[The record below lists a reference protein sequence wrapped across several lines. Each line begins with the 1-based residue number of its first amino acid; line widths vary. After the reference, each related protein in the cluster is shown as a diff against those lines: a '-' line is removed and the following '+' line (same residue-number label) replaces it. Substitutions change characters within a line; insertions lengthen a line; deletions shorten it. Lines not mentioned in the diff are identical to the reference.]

1 MHFSTDFI
9 NDSGMATN
17 LLIYAALQ
25 VRRKDRQRAFL
36 EPMSDQSPVSAKLT
50 ISPMLGVE
58 KRAISVIAVI
68 AMLRMLGLFA
78 LLPVLSLYAAGL
90 EGATPMLIGLAV
102 GAYGLTQAGLQ
113 IPLGALSDRVGRVP
127 VIVAGLA
134 VFALGSLVAMYSDTI
149 HGVIAGRLL
158 QGAGAISAT
167 LTALIAD
174 ATRAEV
180 RTRSMAFVGIGIG
193 ASFLLAMVLGPLL
206 AASFGVRALFGLG
219 VLVAIVAALLLM
231 LLPKG
236 IEKPKRRAGRWDFR
250 LALGADLL
258 RLDFYIF
265 TLHAILAASF
275 VALPFVLSN
284 SLELPVTS
292 HWKLY
297 IGALLASLIGT
308 IPLIVRDERQG
319 KGGTI
324 GVAMV
329 LILIGEMLLAFAA
342 LSPASVFLALALFFA
357 GFNFLEAGLP
367 ARLSLLASEE
377 SRGAS
382 LGVFSSFQFLGAF
395 VGGLIGG
402 LFLKVSDPGD
412 VFLVCVLLA
421 SIWLILQGIAAF
433 LSITRRN

>member
-1 MHFSTDFI
+1 
-9 NDSGMATN
+9 
-17 LLIYAALQ
+17 
-25 VRRKDRQRAFL
+25 
-36 EPMSDQSPVSAKLT
+36 MSDQSPVSAKLT

-275 VALPFVLSN
+275 VALPFLLSN

-297 IGALLASLIGT
+297 IGALLVSLIGT

-324 GVAMV
+324 GAAVV

-421 SIWLILQGIAAF
+421 SIWLILQGVTAF

>member
-1 MHFSTDFI
+1 
-9 NDSGMATN
+9 MATN

-36 EPMSDQSPVSAKLT
+36 EPMSDQSPVSAKLA

-90 EGATPMLIGLAV
+90 DGATPLLIGLAV

-113 IPLGALSDRVGRVP
+113 IPLGALSDKVGRVP

-134 VFALGSLVAMYSDTI
+134 VFAIGSLVAMYSDTI

-167 LTALIAD
+167 LMALIAD

-219 VLVAIVAALLLM
+219 VLVAIVAALLLL

-236 IEKPKRRAGRWDFR
+236 IEKPKARAGRWDFR

-265 TLHAILAASF
+265 LLHAILAASF
-275 VALPFVLSN
+275 VALPFLLSN
-284 SLELPVTS
+284 SLQLPVTS

-297 IGALLASLIGT
+297 VGALLVSLIGT

-324 GVAMV
+324 GVAV
-329 LILIGEMLLAFAA
+329 LLILIGELLLAFAA
-342 LSPASVFLALALFFA
+342 FSPASVFLALALFFA

-402 LFLKVSDPGD
+402 LFLKVSDPGN

-421 SIWLILQGIAAF
+421 SIWLILQGMAAF

>member
-1 MHFSTDFI
+1 
-9 NDSGMATN
+9 MATN

-324 GVAMV
+324 GVAVV